1 MVQLQNT
8 NPDSQLEGVV
18 EEVDSGLQTRF
29 HSGAELLSFLRER
42 FTRTQE
48 GHDEAE
54 GIKNERKDKN
64 PRIGKLN
71 T

>member
-1 MVQLQNT
+1 MVQVQNT
-8 NPDSQLEGVV
+8 NPGDELDGVV

-42 FTRTQE
+42 FTRLQE
-48 GHDEAE
+48 GHNEAE
-54 GIKNERKDKN
+54 GIKNERKGKTE
-64 PRIGKLN
+64 IGKLN